1 MLLNEYK
8 LRMPKINMQD
18 WEQAVK
24 VASGLVAEVLKVQT
38 RGVRLLRTVREPLAS
53 TERIG
58 WLNMWSKV
66 FAALE
71 AVAAAI
77 THNSKLVLLFTQ
89 RNTFE
94 LMLQMHTIVDPIRNL
109 DKNMPHGSQAPH
121 AQEYALRT
129 SIDRLRAYTAWCL
142 WHDKAYYKELLNPK
156 SMRDIWSHDI
166 NDKIQPALENMPA
179 YERFLEHMR
188 TPPDEA
194 AMREGS
200 RNMRN
205 LYTERIKQIDE
216 WMADPQLRRWATVID
231 QAGKSN
237 IVGIPFFILFDP
249 SEVSIPKRLL
259 KEGLRFSY
267 SAYIQ
272 SSIASHGSSMEEFID
287 IRHDSLEP
295 LFTGNK
301 EQIEILAPEVI
312 FRCQHIYTLLSVI
325 NDEMQK
331 NPQIRS

>member
-8 LRMPKINMQD
+8 LCIPKIDIKD
-18 WEQAVK
+18 WEQAVEA
-24 VASGLVAEVLKVQT
+24 ASGLLRDILKAQTKGVQ
-38 RGVRLLRTVREPLAS
+38 LLQKIHEPLAS

-58 WLNMWSKV
+58 WLNIWSKV

-94 LMLQMHTIVDPIRNL
+94 LMLQMHAIMDPIRNL
-109 DKNMPHGSQAPH
+109 KDKPPAGSQLRQS
-121 AQEYALRT
+121 QEYALR
-129 SIDRLRAYTAWCL
+129 SSVDRLRAYAAWCL
-142 WHDKAYYKELLNPK
+142 WHDKAYYKEVLNPK
-156 SMRDIWSHDI
+156 SMRDIWSHDFY
-166 NDKIQPALENMPA
+166 DKMQPAIKKTPV
-179 YERFLEHMR
+179 YERFVEKMGS
-188 TPPDEA
+188 PMDEA

-200 RNMRN
+200 RNIRK
-205 LYTERIKQIDE
+205 LYTEKIKQIDE
-216 WMADPQLRRWATVID
+216 WMADPRLRRWSTALD
-231 QAGKSN
+231 QAGKNN

-267 SAYIQ
+267 SAFIL

-287 IRHDSLEP
+287 IGQNSLQP
-295 LFTGNK
+295 LFTGKK

-312 FRCQHIYTLLSVI
+312 FRCQHIYTLLSAI
-325 NDEMQK
+325 NDEMLK
-331 NPQIRS
+331 NPWIRS